1 MANRRRPGRYYADR
15 TVPLAGYGGATR
27 MSTRVEHPIWLK
39 ALAFRE
45 DQGAISVI
53 VTADLVGLSD
63 RMVARISADALKSH
77 GIQRE
82 RLILNGS
89 HNHSCPI
96 TEDVLWLYYELSPEQ
111 AAARDR
117 YTERVYQAYEKVI
130 GEAIRA
136 IAPADLA
143 YEIGLAGFAVNRRRA
158 RGPDSR
164 AFGNQVD
171 HDVPVLAVR
180 SDQKVRA
187 ILFGY
192 SCHTTAIGGLTI
204 NGDYAGYAQ
213 LELEETY
220 PDASRCSC
228 KIVAGMR
235 ILYRAFVATMR
246 LLRLWRASTERFLRS
261 RFGK

>member
-1 MANRRRPGRYYADR
+1 MRYLILLACSLFHCTAQCAWQIGAARADI
-15 TVPLAGYGGATR
+15 TPTEPVPLAGYGGATR

-63 RMVARISADALKSH
+63 RMVARIAADALKSH

-117 YTERVYQAYEKVI
+117 YTERVYKPMK
-130 GEAIRA
+130 R
-136 IAPADLA
+136 
-143 YEIGLAGFAVNRRRA
+143 
-158 RGPDSR
+158 
-164 AFGNQVD
+164 
-171 HDVPVLAVR
+171 
-180 SDQKVRA
+180 
-187 ILFGY
+187 
-192 SCHTTAIGGLTI
+192 
-204 NGDYAGYAQ
+204 
-213 LELEETY
+213 
-220 PDASRCSC
+220 
-228 KIVAGMR
+228 
-235 ILYRAFVATMR
+235 
-246 LLRLWRASTERFLRS
+246 
-261 RFGK
+261 